1 MHRRPARGIN
11 LRMTD
16 AEKVEQALSCLPIFP
31 LPGAVLLPQALVPL
45 HIFEPRYRKMT
56 RDCIENLGVLAL
68 AQISPASLQLG
79 EDPPRVEPVIGVG
92 VLSQV
97 EALPDGRF
105 NIAIKGV
112 LRARIV
118 EELHGGEPYRTVRA
132 IVLHDDPRDGPGD
145 EQRSHAAAEQ
155 LQRLLLALCSA
166 RPGPGAKAL
175 AQLMA
180 KAQGPGQLA
189 DLIGG
194 ALIDGAGPRQL
205 VLEATSVEERLG
217 RVSEA
222 VVALL
227 ARVATRGEEKQ
238 LLN

>member
-1 MHRRPARGIN
+1 MNVP
-11 LRMTD
+11 
-16 AEKVEQALSCLPIFP
+16 EKVEQALLRLPIFP
-31 LPGAVLLPQALVPL
+31 LPGAVLLPHALVPL

-56 RDCIENLGVLAL
+56 RDCLESGGVLAL

-92 VLSQV
+92 VLAQV

-105 NIAIKGV
+105 NLALKGV

-118 EELHGGEPYRTVRA
+118 EELHGPEPYRVVRA
-132 IVLHDDPRDGPGD
+132 IALHDDRGE
-145 EQRSHAAAEQ
+145 EQQSQEAAEQ

-166 RPGPGAKAL
+166 RPGAGAKAL

-194 ALIDGAGPRQL
+194 ALVDGAGPRQL
-205 VLEATSVEERLG
+205 VLEATSVQERLG

-222 VVALL
+222 VAALL
-227 ARVATRGEEKQ
+227 ARVAPRGEEKQ